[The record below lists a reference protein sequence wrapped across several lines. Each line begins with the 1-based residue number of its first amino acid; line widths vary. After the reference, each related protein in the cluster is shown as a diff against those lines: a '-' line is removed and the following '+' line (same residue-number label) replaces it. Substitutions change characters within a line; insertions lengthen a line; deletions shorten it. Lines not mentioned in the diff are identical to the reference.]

1 MSGNPMEL
9 KGYILPEEKESRV
22 EDEDEEEE
30 QQPEFLDMEEIDNVA
45 SGGRRLLRS
54 SLRLQ
59 EVDFKDFSEKVYQVQ
74 GHFALRSPWWQVKC
88 SVQNRGNRLVMKGFP
103 SYKLRSDLDREGWI
117 SIVSLFLR
125 ACGVEPEVISHSF
138 FHSLPPNIEISLHNL
153 MEVID
158 EFSKAGNEDT
168 ASMITTRV
176 SRSVDW
182 MQVQTSLLHPHVMKY
197 LPTLLPGQFI
207 DLLGIRKQRPTLPDT
222 QTLQAGLTTQQNDD
236 NQEGEVDVSLLNKL
250 EHIIKNDVWILGFR
264 TLVFRE
270 LGLVRCEAPLK
281 AFEECD
287 ILQKIPPLQRHALLV
302 YDKIKKHCYST
313 GSTYVDL
320 TELSKKRFPE
330 KLSSDQVSEAI
341 SFLSDERVVD
351 VPEKTKVVLHNFYLY
366 ETGIA
371 DCLHTLVDRGQW
383 NIPVNATEVLYA
395 AAVKRQQEKKQNG
408 NASPS
413 VQSDTNTTQR
423 PSSASSDQQ
432 AGTDSGLS
440 PIKLDQDHVQAAK
453 MICAN
458 PVTIISGKAGCG
470 KTTVISE
477 LFKAAVLCEQE
488 DIEKACADFEN
499 DTGGS
504 LEWDD
509 PTASPSPPQP
519 DKEQPAILSEK
530 EILLTAPTG
539 RAASLLSKKTKFHAY
554 TLHQVLFSFM
564 MRQKDEEERFKE
576 WKFKD
581 VRILIVDEGSMVCVQ
596 LLHSVLRLL
605 TERAQLRKF
614 VILGDVRQLPS
625 IQPGNVLQ
633 NLFDSLRPI
642 GWTVEMMTNHRAESH
657 LIVKNAGLIAEMGE
671 RRQFGHLEFDA
682 KVDIEESGNTLSAD
696 KKFIL
701 VRLNDNC
708 ELQRAVKFLIETAP
722 GLDDDATSQF
732 ITFRRNDVKLINE
745 LCCKHYNKH
754 TTRNHKNKLAF
765 QPGDK
770 VCCTKNGYLMNI
782 DDTNNR
788 NDLIP
793 VDMANDAQSGKKVKK
808 NDLRLCN
815 GEIFFI
821 TEDKK
826 VEERGRSRRYVTLD
840 DRDGREFTVDY
851 RQLQRE
857 CKMQHAWA
865 RTIHTFQ
872 GSENET
878 IVYVVGNNTWP
889 QTWKHIYTAVTRGQ
903 KRVYVVTSDKAIES
917 VIQRREIPRNTRL
930 GGLVK
935 EQLVH
940 PWMLTGMQSNTQTTS
955 AGSKRKMTL
964 SAEHAEV
971 PCKQPQVT
979 STNSSV

>member
-54 SLRLQ
+54 SLRLVSQ
-59 EVDFKDFSEKVYQVQ
+59 TVDFKDFSEKVYQVQ

-176 SRSVDW
+176 SRSG
-182 MQVQTSLLHPHVMKY
+182 LLILIY
-197 LPTLLPGQFI
+197 LSM
-207 DLLGIRKQRPTLPDT
+207 PTLPDT

-264 TLVFRE
+264 T

-509 PTASPSPPQP
+509 PT
-519 DKEQPAILSEK
+519 QPAILSEK

-657 LIVKNAGLIAEMGE
+657 LIVKNAGL
-671 RRQFGHLEFDA
+671 
-682 KVDIEESGNTLSAD
+682 
-696 KKFIL
+696 
-701 VRLNDNC
+701 
-708 ELQRAVKFLIETAP
+708 AVKFLIETAP